1 MWAACDQT
9 KLDWLSS
16 HQSQIRADLYNGVE
30 DALISGDVDAASVGR
45 RLVLP
50 SSYTGGP
57 RFMEKIYQ
65 NSMAIVR

>member
-16 HQSQIRADLYNGVE
+16 HQSHIRADLYNGVE

-57 RFMEKIYQ
+57 RFMAKIYQ